1 MENLA
6 TKSEKTVSKSNNVK
20 IPFITKVGYGSG
32 GIAGAIMGDFV
43 TIYFLFFLTNVAGI
57 KPALGGTILL
67 IGTICNAVANPVI
80 GMLCDRP
87 TKNGGSRKRS
97 YLLRSAFLLGIIFSL
112 MFTMINVTPMIR
124 VGIYIALCISFYF
137 VYATYEVPYYA
148 IAANL
153 TADND
158 ERTKLRSVVVV
169 VETMGTLILGIIPP
183 SLIDFFQT
191 HGYSKNTTWMYT
203 AIILGVT
210 ASIFIFVCWFAT
222 KGKELALSEDEL
234 EEQEEKMNPKE
245 IIDVLKL
252 KPFLLV
258 AAAAFSFYFYYTM
271 LGNTSY
277 YFMTGNLGLSGTQI
291 SFVNAYSIVFNM
303 LTVMACGKVSEKI
316 DKKFVFVFALALSAA
331 SYTFFGIFGIKTLMS
346 YVIFCTFDGIQNGA
360 YWTIIYTFLYDIV
373 ELDEFKTGKR
383 KEGTVMGFFSLIT
396 VAGQALAGQTT
407 GILLQSFGYNADA
420 ATQTEKAMHGILKLT
435 TIYPAIAIALSA
447 FFIFIYPINRKRME
461 ALSANMEL
469 KRNGEEYTTEGFDM
483 LLK

>member
-1 MENLA
+1 MLY
-6 TKSEKTVSKSNNVK
+6 VYR
-20 IPFITKVGYGSG
+20 FILY
-32 GIAGAIMGDFV
+32 MQ
-43 TIYFLFFLTNVAGI
+43 
-57 KPALGGTILL
+57 
-67 IGTICNAVANPVI
+67 
-80 GMLCDRP
+80 
-87 TKNGGSRKRS
+87 
-97 YLLRSAFLLGIIFSL
+97 L
-112 MFTMINVTPMIR
+112 MRF
-124 VGIYIALCISFYF
+124 
-137 VYATYEVPYYA
+137 PYYA

-169 VETMGTLILGIIPP
+169 VETIGSLILGIVPP

-203 AIILGVT
+203 AIILGAT

-222 KGKELALSEDEL
+222 KGKELTLSEDEM

-303 LTVMACGKVSEKI
+303 VTVMICGKIAEKF
-316 DKKFVFVFALALSAA
+316 DKKLVFVFALALSAA
-331 SYTFFGIFGIKTLMS
+331 SYTFFGIFGMKTLTS

-396 VAGQALAGQTT
+396 VAGQAVSWTNNRN
-407 GILLQSFGYNADA
+407 II
-420 ATQTEKAMHGILKLT
+420 TELWIQCRCSYT
-435 TIYPAIAIALSA
+435 
-447 FFIFIYPINRKRME
+447 NRKSN
-461 ALSANMEL
+461 AWYITAYNYISSNSNCYISFLYIHLS
-469 KRNGEEYTTEGFDM
+469 Y
-483 LLK
+483 